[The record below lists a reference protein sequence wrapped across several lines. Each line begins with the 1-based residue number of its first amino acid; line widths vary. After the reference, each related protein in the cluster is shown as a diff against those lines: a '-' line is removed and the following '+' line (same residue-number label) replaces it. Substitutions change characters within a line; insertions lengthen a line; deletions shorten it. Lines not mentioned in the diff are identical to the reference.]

1 MRTKRLVDLMCTVT
15 LTYDENNALARKK
28 LAALLSTGLFVSV
41 PEKNNNK
48 PEEMKAYKD
57 ERDSFLD
64 ASKKSMSHI
73 ISRYL

>member
-1 MRTKRLVDLMCTVT
+1 MCTVT

-41 PEKNNNK
+41 PEKNDK